1 MIKEPTRLLRR
12 SAGQGRFVGDR
23 DVMPHKEGQGT
34 APVKEFQERSGELK
48 PGISFGGDFGAGVQR
63 RTAGTPSLPDNTAE
77 ADITS
82 FGGPERQSGGNA
94 SRVSALLNGL

>member
-48 PGISFGGDFGAGVQR
+48 PGISFGG
-63 RTAGTPSLPDNTAE
+63 E
-77 ADITS
+77 
-82 FGGPERQSGGNA
+82 
-94 SRVSALLNGL
+94 SALAFREEPPGHRLCRTIPQRPTSQASAARNANRVGTLPESLHS